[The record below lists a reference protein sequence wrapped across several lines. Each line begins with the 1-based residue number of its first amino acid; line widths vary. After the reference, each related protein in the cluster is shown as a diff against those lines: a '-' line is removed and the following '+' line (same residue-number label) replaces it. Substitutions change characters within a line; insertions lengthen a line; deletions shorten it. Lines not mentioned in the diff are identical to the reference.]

1 MDTEGLLDTV
11 MYTFMCLPASPGIPG
26 RPAAPG
32 NPGLPMGPGSPFG
45 PGAPEKYRYQN

>member
-1 MDTEGLLDTV
+1 MDTKGLLDTV
-11 MYTFMCLPASPGIPG
+11 TYTCMCLPASPGIPG